1 MVTYPAAF
9 FKLLRVV
16 WHESR
21 TTLRQ
26 TNQAL
31 SGFPCLGG
39 QHDDVQFEYSPVF
52 HPNEID
58 AEWLTY
64 ILGDEA
70 NVVDFEIQS
79 IGTGQVGA
87 NFRCYLSWDRDDRLP
102 TVVIKFAALDAQ
114 SRATG
119 VQMGTYQRE
128 VEFYRQIAQRIDV
141 AVPHVHYVDFVPGS
155 ADVVIVMEDLHP
167 RVQGDQ
173 LNGCSHSEARMALSE
188 AALLHGAF
196 WDDKSLFELD
206 WVSRRDPE
214 GIAQTVE
221 LIEALQPAFVNRY
234 QSVLSE
240 ESIEAGDCFLRGAS
254 VWFSDIPRPSTLV
267 HGDYR
272 LDNLM
277 FAPNGTL
284 SSRPLV
290 VVDWQTVTHSHA
302 AHDVAYFLGSSFEP
316 EDRRSHEEQLVG
328 HYYDELTNRD
338 DAPSVTLDEFW
349 FNYRRFSWSGFLMA
363 MLASMVVGRTERGD
377 DMFVAM
383 ANRHAAQIAD
393 LCATEFLNTSAQ

>member
-128 VEFYRQIAQRIDV
+128 AEFYRQIAQRIDV
-141 AVPHVHYVDFVPGS
+141 AVPHVHYLDFVPGS

-240 ESIEAGDCFLRGAS
+240 ESIEASDCFLRGAS

>member
-1 MVTYPAAF
+1 MAF
-9 FKLLRVV
+9 FKPLRVV

-21 TTLRQ
+21 RTLGQ
-26 TNQAL
+26 TNLAL
-31 SGFPCLGG
+31 SGFPWLLR
-39 QHDDVQFEYSPVF
+39 QPDDVQFEYLPVF
-52 HPNEID
+52 HPDEINAD
-58 AEWLTY
+58 WLTY
-64 ILGDEA
+64 VLGDEA
-70 NVVDFEIQS
+70 NVIDFEIQS

-87 NFRCYLSWDRDDRLP
+87 NFRCHLTWDRDDRLP

-128 VEFYRQIAQRIDV
+128 AEFYRQIAQRIDV
-141 AVPHVHYVDFVPGS
+141 AVPHVHYIDFVPES
-155 ADVVIVMEDLHP
+155 ADVVIVMEDLDP

-173 LNGCSHSEARMALSE
+173 INGCNHSEARMALSE

-196 WDDKSLFELD
+196 WDDESLFELD

-214 GIAQTVE
+214 GIAHTVE

-277 FAPNGTL
+277 FAPTGTL

-302 AHDVAYFLGSSFEP
+302 AHDVAYFLGSSFAP

-338 DAPSVTLDEFW
+338 DAPSITLDEFW
-349 FNYRRFSWSGFLMA
+349 LNYRRFSWSGFLMA
-363 MLASMVVGRTERGD
+363 MLASMIVGRTERGD

-393 LCATEFLNTSAQ
+393 LGATEFLSTSTQ

>member
-1 MVTYPAAF
+1 M
-9 FKLLRVV
+9 
-16 WHESR
+16 
-21 TTLRQ
+21 
-26 TNQAL
+26 
-31 SGFPCLGG
+31 
-39 QHDDVQFEYSPVF
+39 F
-52 HPNEID
+52 HPNEIN

-70 NVVDFEIQS
+70 NVIDFEIQS

-87 NFRCYLSWDRDDRLP
+87 NFRCHLAWDHDDRLP
-102 TVVIKFAALDAQ
+102 TVILKFAALDAQ

-128 VEFYRQIAQRIDV
+128 AEFYRQIAPRIDV
-141 AVPHVHYVDFVPGS
+141 AVPHVYYLDFVPGS

-173 LNGCSHSEARMALSE
+173 LNGCNHSEAKMALSE

-196 WDDKSLFELD
+196 WGDESLFELD

-214 GIAQTVE
+214 GIAHTVE
-221 LIEALQPAFVNRY
+221 LIEALQPAFLNRY
-234 QSVLSE
+234 QSVLSA
-240 ESIEAGDCFLRGAS
+240 ESTEAGAYFMREAS
-254 VWFSDIPRPSTLV
+254 VWFSGIPQPSTLV

-277 FAPNGTL
+277 FAPTGTL
-284 SSRPLV
+284 RSRPLV

-302 AHDVAYFLGSSFEP
+302 ARDVAYFVGSSFEP

-338 DAPSVTLDEFW
+338 DAPLVTLDEFW
-349 FNYRRFSWSGFLMA
+349 LNYRRFSWSGFLMA

-393 LCATEFLNTSAQ
+393 LGATEFLKTSAQ

>member
-214 GIAQTVE
+214 GIAHTVE

>member
-1 MVTYPAAF
+1 MR
-9 FKLLRVV
+9 FKG
-16 WHESR
+16 
-21 TTLRQ
+21 
-26 TNQAL
+26 A
-31 SGFPCLGG
+31 
-39 QHDDVQFEYSPVF
+39 PVF
-52 HPNEID
+52 HPDQISSD
-58 AEWLTY
+58 WLTSV
-64 ILGDEA
+64 LDGHGDVVAFDVEA
-70 NVVDFEIQS
+70 

-87 NFRCYLSWDRDDRLP
+87 NFRCHLTWDGKDGP
-102 TVVIKFAALDAQ
+102 SAVVVKFAALDAQ

-119 VQMGTYQRE
+119 IQMGTYQRE
-128 VEFYRQIAQRIDV
+128 VEFYRHIAPRIDV
-141 AVPHVHYVDFVPGS
+141 AVPHVHYLDFVPGS

-214 GIAQTVE
+214 GIAHTVE

-277 FAPNGTL
+277 FAPDGTL
-284 SSRPLV
+284 NSRPLV

-338 DAPSVTLDEFW
+338 DAPSITLDEFW
-349 FNYRRFSWSGFLMA
+349 LNYRRFSWSGFVMA
-363 MLASMVVGRTERGD
+363 MLASMIVGRTERGD

-383 ANRHAAQIAD
+383 ANRHASQIAD
-393 LCATEFLNTSAQ
+393 LGATEFLSTSTQ

>member
-1 MVTYPAAF
+1 M
-9 FKLLRVV
+9 
-16 WHESR
+16 
-21 TTLRQ
+21 
-26 TNQAL
+26 
-31 SGFPCLGG
+31 
-39 QHDDVQFEYSPVF
+39 QFEYLPVF
-52 HPNEID
+52 HPDEIN
-58 AEWLTY
+58 AEWLTH

-70 NVVDFEIQS
+70 NVIDFEIQA

-87 NFRCYLSWDRDDRLP
+87 NFRCHLTWDRDDRLP

-119 VQMGTYQRE
+119 VLMGTYQRE
-128 VEFYRQIAQRIDV
+128 AEFYRQIAQRIDV
-141 AVPHVHYVDFVPGS
+141 AVPHVHYIDFVPGS
-155 ADVVIVMEDLHP
+155 ADVVIVMEDLDP

-173 LNGCSHSEARMALSE
+173 INGCNYSEARMALSE

-196 WDDKSLFELD
+196 WDDESLFELD

-214 GIAQTVE
+214 GIAHTVE
-221 LIEALQPAFVNRY
+221 MIEALQPAFVNRY

-277 FAPNGTL
+277 FAPTGTL

-383 ANRHAAQIAD
+383 ANRHAAQITD
-393 LCATEFLNTSAQ
+393 LGATEFLNTSTQ